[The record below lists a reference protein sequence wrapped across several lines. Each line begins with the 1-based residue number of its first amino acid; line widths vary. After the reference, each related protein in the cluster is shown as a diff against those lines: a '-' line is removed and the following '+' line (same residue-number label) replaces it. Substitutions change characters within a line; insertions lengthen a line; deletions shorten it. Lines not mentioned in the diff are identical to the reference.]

1 MLGVAK
7 RHHLTAYE
15 RIVTA
20 MRKRGRTDSAR
31 AFCKAIG
38 LSPTYLSQLKARCE
52 RNPDATI
59 GSDEAQRMAL
69 ELGAPI
75 EELLGT
81 STPSVEG
88 DEYPTRPDAVA
99 AARAL
104 KFPQQAID
112 SIYLEHPPTDP
123 GRLWWFRRIEA
134 ESSRFSEESLAPTQ
148 SLSVKR
154 TSRSRSS

>member
-1 MLGVAK
+1 MIGMAK
-7 RHHLTAYE
+7 RHSLTAYE

-20 MRKRGRTDSAR
+20 MRKRGRVDSAR
-31 AFCKAIG
+31 AFCKTCG
-38 LSPTYLSQLKARCE
+38 LSPTYLSQLKARCDG
-52 RNPDATI
+52 NPDATI
-59 GSDEAQRMAL
+59 GSDEAQRMAR

-81 STPSVEG
+81 PAPSIEG

-112 SIYLEHPPTDP
+112 SIYLEHPAKDP

-134 ESSRFSEESLAPTQ
+134 ESSRFAEESLPAAAG
-148 SLSVKR
+148 LGVKR
-154 TSRSRSS
+154 ANSRRSS